1 MTITEAKKIIEM
13 CADAVKKG
21 DGDDAKIYVNKEYV
35 LQILYMVES
44 NTGGITTIPTCPGT
58 CPGNDEINKAYPNWP
73 PTWPQVWYKDSTDEP
88 ESPGPGFEKVP
99 WWVWYRNGYEF
110 TCDANSTGSKPQDAD
125 VVMTSADL
133 TKFNEAHANPEDYKN
148 VTISSES
155 SEPTHLFKEKFTT
168 AGPIKDELKRFRE
181 NQAKDTKTF
190 DASSKRTDYI
200 DDWAGGSTTGGG
212 SFNHSMSSIIDDSSN
227 TYCNC

>member
-35 LQILYMVES
+35 LQILDMVES
-44 NTGGITTIPTCPGT
+44 VPSGFQPGIEPITTPV
-58 CPGNDEINKAYPNWP
+58 WP
-73 PTWPQVWYKDSTDEP
+73 PTWPQVWYKDGTGEP

-99 WWVWYRNGYEF
+99 WWVWYKNPLGDF
-110 TCDANSTGSKPQDAD
+110 TCDSNSTGSKPKDAD
-125 VVMTSADL
+125 IVVTTAGDNL
-133 TKFNEAHANPEDYKN
+133 TRFAEVHSKPEDYKN

-168 AGPIKDELKRFRE
+168 SGPIRDV
-181 NQAKDTKTF
+181 
-190 DASSKRTDYI
+190 TD
-200 DDWAGGSTTGGG
+200 GTHTV
-212 SFNHSMSSIIDDSSN
+212 
-227 TYCNC
+227 